1 MQDDLTND
9 NGSGKFTADLLHRLS
24 SADAGPAWVEFL
36 DRYSALIIQTA
47 SQFEYRQDRSSECF
61 LYVCEQLNEDGFR
74 RLLKFNT
81 KRKAKFKTWLGT
93 VVFNLCVDW
102 HRREF
107 GRATLLPAIS
117 ALPAFDR
124 VVYRMVI
131 EQGMNKEVS
140 FQMLRADFPDLT
152 RELVESAVIRV
163 YSLLTPRQRWNVT
176 IRNRRGQLAR
186 GRFSEDSVQ
195 HLPDPGTGPEAQA
208 QIQQDIE
215 TLQDAMVLLPARQRL
230 LLRLRF
236 QEGLS
241 LRKIAE
247 LTQLGDTNRAWRHIQ
262 AALKA
267 LFEQVHEK
275 NQQKREKTDHHSV

>member
-124 VVYRMVI
+124 AVYRMVI
-131 EQGMNKEVS
+131 EQGMNKEAS

>member
-9 NGSGKFTADLLHRLS
+9 NGSGRLTVDLLHRLS

-36 DRYSALIIQTA
+36 DRYSALILHTA
-47 SQFEYRQDRSSECF
+47 NQFEYRQDRSSECF

-275 NQQKREKTDHHSV
+275 NQQKREKTDRHSV

>member
-9 NGSGKFTADLLHRLS
+9 NGSGRLTVDLLHRLS

-36 DRYSALIIQTA
+36 DRYSALILHTA
-47 SQFEYRQDRSSECF
+47 NQFEYRQDRSSECF

-215 TLQDAMVLLPARQRL
+215 TLQDAMVFLPARQRL

-275 NQQKREKTDHHSV
+275 KSAETRKN